1 MVAQHLVSQLN
12 MVAVKKRDKNYI
24 IEEYPHLS
32 LAEMNNKCPCE
43 KADPISGEKGDT
55 SFGMLIEIWVKPAG
69 RGTTWLRVLPF
80 TYLLLTWAED
90 SQVELI

>member
-1 MVAQHLVSQLN
+1 MYSEAKRERSKEIPERLWAIMVAQHLVSQLN

-55 SFGMLIEIWVKPAG
+55 SFGMLIEI
-69 RGTTWLRVLPF
+69 
-80 TYLLLTWAED
+80 
-90 SQVELI
+90 